1 MSLDAEVTRLHTA
14 QEDDSET
21 VSGSAEFG
29 RRLRFLVCGS
39 VDDGKSTLIGRL
51 LWDTK
56 SVSDDHREAL
66 VAKGSRQNDLQLPDF
81 GLLLDGLKAEQEQGI
96 TIDVAYRYFH
106 TPKRAFIVAD
116 TPGHAQYTRNMAT
129 GASTADLAVLLVD
142 ARAGLLEQTRRH
154 AAIVRLMGIRQVIL
168 AVNKIDLVGYDR
180 TIFDGIASQFA
191 DYADRLGG
199 LSITAIPISA
209 LKGENLVAPAPETMP
224 WYRGQTLLDAL
235 ETADV
240 GSAATLQAFRM
251 PIQRVSRPGEG
262 FRGYQGTI
270 ASGRVR
276 PGDRVT
282 VHPSGE
288 SVAVS
293 RIVTFDGDKVRAE
306 AGDAVTLVFDRPV
319 DAARG
324 DLIAAFDD
332 APLKARTFGATIV
345 SLQAEGIATGA
356 TLWLRAAGRQRRVR
370 VTVREIYDLGQ
381 GAWLGAA
388 ALPINSI
395 GRVELDFTEDMV
407 FDRFEEC
414 RDTGAFILVSP
425 ETNNTLA
432 GGMIVDRLER
442 DRRAGEEVTLTMPRD
457 LADLILSL
465 PDIRDRLGE
474 IGRSPSR

>member
-1 MSLDAEVTRLHTA
+1 MSLDAEVTQLHA
-14 QEDDSET
+14 VHEDDSEH
-21 VSGSAEFG
+21 VSGSTEFG

-56 SVSDDHREAL
+56 SVSDDHRAAL

-106 TPKRAFIVAD
+106 TAKRAFIVAD

-154 AAIVRLMGIRQVIL
+154 AAIVRLMGIQQVIL
-168 AVNKIDLVGYDR
+168 AVNKIDLVGYDQS
-180 TIFDGIASQFA
+180 IFDGIAKHFV
-191 DYADRLGG
+191 DYAERLGG

-209 LKGENLVAPAPETMP
+209 LKGENLVAAAPQTMP
-224 WYRGQTLLDAL
+224 WYHGPTLLDAL
-235 ETADV
+235 ESAE
-240 GSAATLQAFRM
+240 GESAATLQAFRM

-270 ASGRVR
+270 AAGQVR
-276 PGDRVT
+276 PGDRLI

-293 RIVTFDGDKVRAE
+293 RIVTFDGDKVQAS

-324 DLIAAFDD
+324 DLV
-332 APLKARTFGATIV
+332 ARSDEPPMKGRSYRATIV
-345 SLQAEGIATGA
+345 SLQGEGISSGT
-356 TLWLRAAGRQRRVR
+356 TLWLRASGRERRAR
-370 VTVREIYDLGQ
+370 VTVREIYDLAQ
-381 GAWLGAA
+381 GVWLAA
-388 ALPINSI
+388 SALPINSI
-395 GRVELDFTEDMV
+395 GRVELDFAEDMV
-407 FDRFEEC
+407 FDRFEDC
-414 RDTGAFILVSP
+414 RETGAFILVSP

-432 GGMIVDRLER
+432 GGMIVERLDRER
-442 DRRAGEEVTLTMPRD
+442 QVVDEVTLTMPRD
-457 LADLILSL
+457 LAEFILGL
-465 PDIRDRLGE
+465 PGVRARLDE
-474 IGRSPSR
+474 IVRVPTG